1 MSDGDEYEYG
11 DRDGITC
18 PRCQGDGTVDCH
30 CGGDLCVCLNYGERD
45 CPTCGGDG
53 EVSEERHNQY
63 RESEREAH
71 AAMRRIWEAAEQAK
85 GPPSEE
91 SGPR

>member
-1 MSDGDEYEYG
+1 MSEAEDYDD

-45 CPTCGGDG
+45 CPACYGEG
-53 EVSEERHNQY
+53 EVSEERHARYLENQ
-63 RESEREAH
+63 RQAH
-71 AAMRRIWEAAEQAK
+71 AAMKAIL
-85 GPPSEE
+85 SE
-91 SGPR
+91 GQ